1 MTGGAAG
8 ITGSRRVAITAALLL
23 GTFLASIEVTVVA
36 TAMPSIVE
44 QLGGLALY
52 PWVYSAYLLA
62 QTVSIPLYG
71 RLADLLGRRVMY
83 VTGVG
88 IFLVGSV
95 LCGLA
100 PSMELLVAARALQ
113 GLGAGAVLP
122 LTMTIFGDL
131 YDVTLRTKLQGLF
144 SVVWGFSSVA
154 GPLAGGTIVLHWTWP
169 WVFWVNLP
177 FGLASMIAVGVLL
190 RESGFRREHRL
201 DLAGAVLLSVATL
214 SLLLVLLPQAQR
226 PFGSAWWV
234 WLGIS
239 AVSACAFVVQERRHP
254 EPLVPLGLFRDRVHV
269 AANGAGVLLGV
280 VLFGLV
286 AYVPLYVQ
294 AVKGGSPIVA
304 GLVLI
309 PLSLAWTVAS
319 VLCGRLVERVGFQV
333 LVRLGCALVAAGGLI
348 GVAGVALD
356 QPWIAVLGEMV
367 FGFGMGATISSFTV
381 SVQER
386 VTVQQRGIA
395 TALAQFARTMGGAVG
410 VAALGALLAWNLGPD
425 LAGADL
431 RNLGPEFRGALG
443 GGLDLVFGAMAVA
456 ALAAAAVG
464 IGLFPRV
471 KEGMRTR

>member
-1 MTGGAAG
+1 VNTPAPQ
-8 ITGSRRVAITAALLL
+8 ITGARRAALTAALLV

-71 RLADLLGRRVMY
+71 RLADLVGRRVMY
-83 VTGVG
+83 VVGVG
-88 IFLVGSV
+88 IFLIGSV

-131 YDVTLRTKLQGLF
+131 YDVSLRTKLQGLF

-177 FGLASMIAVGVLL
+177 FGLASMCAVGLLL
-190 RESGFRREHRL
+190 REQGFRREHRL
-201 DLAGAVLLSVATL
+201 DLVGAALLSVATL
-214 SLLLVLLPQAQR
+214 SLLVALLPQAQR
-226 PFGSAWWV
+226 PLGTPWWIWLVLAAVAGSA
-234 WLGIS
+234 
-239 AVSACAFVVQERRHP
+239 FVAQERRHP
-254 EPLVPLGLFRDRVHV
+254 EPLVPLQLFRDRVHV
-269 AANGAGVLLGV
+269 AANGTGVLLGV
-280 VLFGLV
+280 VLFGIV

-294 AVKGGSPIVA
+294 AVRGGSPITA

-309 PLSLAWTVAS
+309 PLSLSWTVAS
-319 VLCGRLVERVGFQV
+319 VVCGRLVARVGFQV
-333 LVRLGCALVAAGGLI
+333 LVRLGCAFVAIGGVGGLVGI
-348 GVAGVALD
+348 GFD
-356 QPWIAVLGEMV
+356 QPWIAIVGEML

-386 VTVQQRGIA
+386 VSLQQRGIA

-410 VAALGALLAWNLGPD
+410 VAALGALMAWHLGAD

-431 RNLGPEFRGALG
+431 RNLGPEFRDELGA
-443 GGLDLVFGAMAVA
+443 GLNLVFGTMAVSA
-456 ALAAAAVG
+456 IVAAAVG
-464 IGLFPRV
+464 IGLYPRV
-471 KEGMRTR
+471 KEGMRQG